1 MKARRVGP
9 VVACLLLHVAWAYAG
24 ANDEA
29 DGVVRANQHD
39 VIQVTGGLLTVS
51 VDRSPL
57 FIVLDVI
64 ARQSGVSIRCDA
76 PIAETV
82 TANLRDIALDEGLTR
97 IVGARSAVFV
107 YSDNAAAGH
116 RPRLVEVRV
125 YADQAPPPGS
135 PAAASADQQWR
146 VESAEDVAST
156 GGASGTFARSSSST
170 EDQSDTGRSA
180 PALRQLTRAL
190 SEEHD
195 PSARARAAI
204 ALGRIGGAEAIVHL
218 AASIATDPATA
229 VREAAAAALGR
240 TWSEHAVA
248 PLIQALLEDQ
258 GSFVREA
265 AAHALGELWSE
276 TAVEALARA
285 LSVDPRHSVREAAAE
300 ALGKI
305 GTPATMDVLV
315 GALGDAHSTVRESAA
330 AALGAIGRPDAL
342 GALNETART
351 DPDPWVRQNAEVA
364 VAKLKGDETSR
375 RHHYRRRHR
384 TATDMDRTGTDVK

>member
-190 SEEHD
+190 SEEHE

-204 ALGRIGGAEAIVHL
+204 ALGRIGGAEAIAHL
-218 AASIATDPATA
+218 AAAIATDPATA
-229 VREAAAAALGR
+229 VRGSGLLRSRGRGPRARRALERNRRGGAR
-240 TWSEHAVA
+240 AS
-248 PLIQALLEDQ
+248 PF
-258 GSFVREA
+258 G
-265 AAHALGELWSE
+265 GSE
-276 TAVEALARA
+276 TLRPRGGRRSARQ
-285 LSVDPRHSVREAAAE
+285 DWRPRD
-300 ALGKI
+300 LG
-305 GTPATMDVLV
+305 G
-315 GALGDAHSTVRESAA
+315 
-330 AALGAIGRPDAL
+330 
-342 GALNETART
+342 
-351 DPDPWVRQNAEVA
+351 
-364 VAKLKGDETSR
+364 SR
-375 RHHYRRRHR
+375 RSTRRRAFHGPGECGGCAR
-384 TATDMDRTGTDVK
+384 RDRAP

>member
-1 MKARRVGP
+1 MKTRRIGP

-24 ANDEA
+24 GDDQA
-29 DGVVRANQHD
+29 DGVVRANQRD

-76 PIAETV
+76 PITETV
-82 TANLRDIALDEGLTR
+82 TASLRDIALEDGLTR
-97 IVGARSAVFV
+97 ILGARNAVFV
-107 YSDNAAAGH
+107 YSSDTAAGF
-116 RPRLVEVRV
+116 PTLVEVRV
-125 YADQAPPPGS
+125 YADPAPQPDS
-135 PAAASADQQWR
+135 PATASADQRWPP
-146 VESAEDVAST
+146 ESAENVAGT
-156 GGASGTFARSSSST
+156 DGANGTLARSSSST
-170 EDQSDTGRSA
+170 DDQPDTRRSA
-180 PALRQLTRAL
+180 PALGQLARAL
-190 SEEHD
+190 SKEHD
-195 PSARARAAI
+195 PPARARAAI
-204 ALGRIGGAEAIVHL
+204 ALGRIGGDEAIAHL

-229 VREAAAAALGR
+229 VREAAVAALGR

-305 GTPATMDVLV
+305 GTPATMGVLI

-330 AALGAIGRPDAL
+330 AALGETGRPDAL
-342 GALNETART
+342 GALTQTART
-351 DPDPWVRQNAEVA
+351 DADPWVRQNAEGA
-364 VAKLKGDETSR
+364 VAKLTRDDAGRK
-375 RHHYRRRHR
+375 HHRRRHST
-384 TATDMDRTGTDVK
+384 TADER

>member
-29 DGVVRANQHD
+29 DGVVRANQRA
-39 VIQVTGGLLTVS
+39 VIQVTGGSLTVS

-57 FIVLDVI
+57 SIVLAVI
-64 ARQSGVSIRCDA
+64 AHQSGVSIRYPA
-76 PIAETV
+76 SIAEEV

-97 IVGARSAVFV
+97 IIGARSAVFV
-107 YSDNAAAGH
+107 YSDNAAAGRH
-116 RPRLVEVRV
+116 PKLVEVRV
-125 YADQAPPPGS
+125 YEDQAPRSGS
-135 PAAASADQQWR
+135 PATPSADRPWP
-146 VESAEDVAST
+146 AEPAENVASLDD
-156 GGASGTFARSSSST
+156 APGTLARSWSSS
-170 EDQSDTGRSA
+170 EDHPVRRLA
-180 PALRQLTRAL
+180 RAV

-204 ALGRIGGAEAIVHL
+204 ALGTIGGGEAIAHL
-218 AASIATDPATA
+218 AAAIATDPATA
-229 VREAAAAALGR
+229 VREAAATALGR
-240 TWSEHAVA
+240 TWSEHAIA
-248 PLIQALLEDQ
+248 PLIQALLEDP
-258 GSFVREA
+258 GFFVREA
-265 AAHALGELWSE
+265 AAHALGDLWSE
-276 TAVEALARA
+276 TAVEALAQA
-285 LSVDPRHSVREAAAE
+285 VSVDPRHSVREAAAE

-305 GTPATMDVLV
+305 GGPGTWEVLA

-375 RHHYRRRHR
+375 RHHHRRRHR

>member
-1 MKARRVGP
+1 MKARRVGH

-39 VIQVTGGLLTVS
+39 VIQITGGLLTVS

-135 PAAASADQQWR
+135 PAAASPDQQWR

-190 SEEHD
+190 SEEHE
-195 PSARARAAI
+195 PAARARAAS
-204 ALGRIGGAEAIVHL
+204 AGGRICGGDAIAPPCPAP
-218 AASIATDPATA
+218 AAAPATPA
-229 VREAAAAALGR
+229 PGAAGAARGR
-240 TWSEHAVA
+240 A
-248 PLIQALLEDQ
+248 P
-258 GSFVREA
+258 
-265 AAHALGELWSE
+265 
-276 TAVEALARA
+276 
-285 LSVDPRHSVREAAAE
+285 
-300 ALGKI
+300 
-305 GTPATMDVLV
+305 
-315 GALGDAHSTVRESAA
+315 
-330 AALGAIGRPDAL
+330 GR
-342 GALNETART
+342 
-351 DPDPWVRQNAEVA
+351 
-364 VAKLKGDETSR
+364 
-375 RHHYRRRHR
+375 
-384 TATDMDRTGTDVK
+384 

>member
-170 EDQSDTGRSA
+170 EDQSDTRPSA

-190 SEEHD
+190 SEEHE

-218 AASIATDPATA
+218 AASIA
-229 VREAAAAALGR
+229 R
-240 TWSEHAVA
+240 SEEHTSELQSQSNLVCR
-248 PLIQALLEDQ
+248 LLLE
-258 GSFVREA
+258 
-265 AAHALGELWSE
+265 
-276 TAVEALARA
+276 
-285 LSVDPRHSVREAAAE
+285 
-300 ALGKI
+300 KKKK
-305 GTPATMDVLV
+305 
-315 GALGDAHSTVRESAA
+315 
-330 AALGAIGRPDAL
+330 
-342 GALNETART
+342 
-351 DPDPWVRQNAEVA
+351 RQHP
-364 VAKLKGDETSR
+364 T
-375 RHHYRRRHR
+375 
-384 TATDMDRTGTDVK
+384 